1 MNQALKNCTFFYT
14 LTIILITFMNIV
26 YLLFP
31 LIYIIINVILILII
45 KSFIKK
51 RIEDNRMAW
60 SYSVSISLGI
70 TFIFTV
76 IFITQFAQDLFR
88 F

>member
-1 MNQALKNCTFFYT
+1 
-14 LTIILITFMNIV
+14 
-26 YLLFP
+26 
-31 LIYIIINVILILII
+31 
-45 KSFIKK
+45 
-51 RIEDNRMAW
+51 MAW

-76 IFITQFAQDLFR
+76 VFITQFAQDLFR